1 MYVMYMCT
9 CTAQK
14 YKNKNHYAV
23 TLHRF
28 ILFKHSLDY
37 LYSLL
42 QLYEGSHECPK
53 NRSTIVLQFN
63 SRIRRHNEMLQQQ
76 HQQQMFFGSLV
87 AATVVAATV
96 VAATVVAV
104 EEANFTKV
112 VNLRQVVD
120 VHPRVEAI
128 IEAIL
133 NDELI

>member
-1 MYVMYMCT
+1 MS
-9 CTAQK
+9 AQK
-14 YKNKNHYAV
+14 IGQPSSYNLIPEAEDTTKCFSNN
-23 TLHRF
+23 T
-28 ILFKHSLDY
+28 S
-37 LYSLL
+37 
-42 QLYEGSHECPK
+42 
-53 NRSTIVLQFN
+53 NRC
-63 SRIRRHNEMLQQQ
+63 
-76 HQQQMFFGSLV
+76 SLV